1 MDDTRLYGR
10 MHASLR
16 VFVRLLGA
24 ASARSRAVELEGVTA
39 AVTPATPH
47 RSLMNS
53 VVYENAG
60 DLERALPD
68 LEQLYEE
75 AAIRAWTVWVPA
87 HDTASAQRLSQA
99 GHALDAA
106 PTAMGM
112 ELDHL
117 ATPRPHDL
125 DVDPA
130 PSVETLAALNDR
142 AYELAQPDFTT
153 AIDSLPGMH
162 AHVARLDGKPAACV
176 GASDHDGDCCITLVA
191 TLPEAR
197 GRGLAGAL
205 MAMALHA
212 ARDRGCTTTTLQA
225 TKAGYPVYRRLGYRD
240 LGPIQMWER
249 RLSPTEQG

>member
-1 MDDTRLYGR
+1 MDDTRLYRR

-16 VFVRLLGA
+16 EFVRLLGA

-39 AVTPATPH
+39 SVTPATPH

-53 VVYENAG
+53 VVYETAG

-75 AAIRAWTVWVPA
+75 AGIRAWTVWVPA
-87 HDTASAQRLSQA
+87 QDTATAQRLSRAQ
-99 GHALDAA
+99 HVLDAA

-112 ELDHL
+112 QLDRL
-117 ATPRPHDL
+117 TAPRPHAVDI
-125 DVDPA
+125 DPA
-130 PSVETLAALNDR
+130 PAVETLAGLNDR

-153 AIDSLPGMH
+153 ALESLAGMH
-162 AHVARLDGKPAACV
+162 MHVARVGGEPAACV
-176 GASDHDGDCCITLVA
+176 GAYDHERDCCITLVA

-205 MAMALHA
+205 MALALHE

-225 TKAGYPVYRRLGYRD
+225 TKAGYRVYRKLGYRD

-249 RLSPTEQG
+249 RTTP